1 MKKNQ
6 EKPWYRT
13 KNDVANMTETQQKN
27 YIRTGKKNG

>member
-1 MKKNQ
+1 MRWNRK
-6 EKPWYRT
+6 